1 MTDKPK
7 TAKRRANKMDEANRL
22 NAQIE
27 KLTAWGY
34 TLDMEGREKDVTIA
48 GLVAMLRDKKEQTA
62 GLRRDL
68 KIASARIHRME
79 EQELRDERVIASF
92 VKTPDAGSTPA
103 NGSFDEVKYL
113 RANPDVAEAVADG
126 RYKSGLKHWRIAGM
140 EECRKGR
147 RRAGFFAHDDVYDE
161 RTYLQY
167 NPDVAEAVRSGK
179 YESGYHHWTT
189 EGIAEYKAGSRNPGF
204 LDETQARQRNVIIFG
219 SGEGGRRALRIAER
233 KGWKTLC
240 FLDNNPKAW
249 DTEGPDGIFIRQPA
263 ILKSGAFAFDE
274 IIVASKPGKPAIF
287 AQLESMGFKA
297 YEDFVYFGD
306 LEFSFPEI
314 DPQLESWLGARKTR
328 KSVNIAEPLTV
339 PGRTAP
345 TVSVIIPVHNQ
356 AEYTYRCLESIA
368 QNPPKNR
375 FEVIVVDDASTDA
388 TPKMLR
394 SIEGIRV
401 VTNES
406 NQGFIRSCNAGA
418 KEAKGD
424 FLHFLNNDTEVL
436 PGWLDELVETFNA
449 IPDTGLAGS
458 KLIWPNGVL
467 QEAGGLFWKDGSA
480 WNYGREGDPNKPQF
494 SYLRQADYVSGASIM
509 VRANVFA
516 KLGGFDERYLPA
528 YGEDSD
534 LAFKIRELGYKTFY
548 QPMSRVIHYE
558 GVSSGTSVTAGVKAY
573 QVTNAKKLYERW
585 SKTLE
590 SHRPN
595 GEHPELEKDRGVIGR
610 ALFIDAITPTPDQ
623 DAGSVTAI
631 GLMKI
636 FQGFG
641 YKVTFIPQDCIL
653 HMGDYTRN
661 LQRMGVECVYAP
673 YYSSVESY
681 LKEAGDIFDVV
692 MVFRYTEFARC
703 AETIEKLCP
712 SAKIIFEV
720 SDLHH
725 IREERQAVVENSK
738 ALARQAV
745 ETRQNEIG
753 LMRRAHVT
761 LVRSETER
769 DIIRSQEPDLEVDY
783 YPWAIDI
790 RDRTASFNHRAGVT
804 FIGGYQHPP
813 NADAV
818 LYFAREILP
827 IIRSRLPEVE
837 FHVYGSKA
845 PQEILALEGEGVK
858 VHGFVRSLSECF
870 DNHRVFV
877 APLRYGAGFKG
888 KVAQS
893 MSYGLPCA
901 LTSVAAEGMGFTDGL
916 DCLIGDEP
924 DKFAEAVIRLYTDQ
938 RLWREVSDKSVAR
951 ARELCSFDA
960 GRAVIRHSLEKLAV
974 PLTPKGNV
982 KVSPAGVLDAVSD
995 PHIHEKDEGLYAP
1008 SVLNKRGYEALR
1020 YRCNICG
1027 GVNET
1032 TPDALT
1038 REDSSCAFCRCS
1050 VRFRSMIHVISIG
1063 LFGKSLTL
1071 DEFPANKRIKGIG
1084 LSDWNG
1090 YASRLSAKLD
1100 YSNTFYHVEPRVDIN
1115 DIPTDMEGTLDF
1127 IISSDVFEHTP
1138 PPVSLAFGNSL
1149 RLLKPGGT
1157 LALSV
1162 PATHG
1167 EAVEH
1172 YPDLH
1177 DYTIQETNGK
1187 HRLIN
1192 TTKSGE
1198 KQVFENPAFHDG
1210 GGLTLVMREFS
1221 EGSVVEEMVKAGFST
1236 AAMINKNY
1244 LPHGIY
1250 WRHNW
1255 GFPFI
1260 GKKRD

>member
-1 MTDKPK
+1 MTYKPADGNDASS
-7 TAKRRANKMDEANRL
+7 TDEINRL
-22 NAQIE
+22 NGEIE
-27 KLTAWGY
+27 RLTAWGY
-34 TLDMEGREKDVTIA
+34 SLDMEGREKDVAIA
-48 GLVAMLRDKKEQTA
+48 GLVAMLRDKKEQAA
-62 GLRRDL
+62 GLRREI
-68 KIASARIHRME
+68 KTASAIIHRME
-79 EQELRDERVIASF
+79 EQEVRDERVIASF
-92 VKTPDAGSTPA
+92 VKAFATDTAAAGD
-103 NGSFDEVKYL
+103 SFDEVKYL
-113 RANPDVAEAVADG
+113 RANPDVAEAVTTG
-126 RYKSGLKHWRIAGM
+126 RYASGLKHWQSSGM
-140 EECRKGR
+140 EECRKGQ
-147 RRAGFFAHDDVYDE
+147 RRAGFFDYDDVYDE
-161 RTYLQY
+161 RAYLLY
-167 NPDVAEAVRSGK
+167 NPDIASAVRSGK
-179 YESGYHHWTT
+179 YASGYHHWIT
-189 EGIAEYKAGSRNPGF
+189 EGIAEHKAGSRNPGF
-204 LDETQARQRNVIIFG
+204 VDETHVRQRDVIIFG
-219 SGEGGRRALRIAER
+219 AGEGGKRALRIAER

-240 FLDNNPKAW
+240 FLDNNSKAW
-249 DTEGPDGIFIRQPA
+249 DTEGPDGIFIRPPA

-274 IIVASKPGKPAIF
+274 IIVASKPGKAAIF

-314 DPQLESWLGARKTR
+314 DPQLESWLGAYKTR
-328 KSVNIAEPLTV
+328 GPVNIAEPLTV
-339 PGRTAP
+339 PGRTVP

-356 AEYTYRCLESIA
+356 AEYTYRCLLSIT
-368 QNPPKNR
+368 QNPPKYR

-388 TPKMLR
+388 TPGMLR

-401 VTNES
+401 VTNAS

-424 FLHFLNNDTEVL
+424 FLYFLNNDTEVM

-449 IPDTGLAGS
+449 FPDTGLAGG

-480 WNYGREGDPNKPQF
+480 WNYGREGDPNKPEF

-516 KLGGFDERYLPA
+516 KLGGFDELYLPA

-534 LAFKIRELGYKTFY
+534 LAFKIRALGYKTFY
-548 QPMSRVIHYE
+548 QPLSRVIHHE
-558 GVSSGTSVTAGVKAY
+558 GVSCGKSVTAGIKAY
-573 QVTNAKKLYERW
+573 QVDNAKKLYERW
-585 SKTLE
+585 RKALE

-595 GEHPELEKDRGVIGR
+595 GERPELEKDRGVVGR

-623 DAGSVTAI
+623 DAGSVTTI

-636 FQGFG
+636 FQELG

-681 LKEAGDIFDVV
+681 LKEAGDIFDVAL
-692 MVFRYTEFARC
+692 VFRYTEFARC
-703 AETIEKLCP
+703 VDAIERLCP

-738 ALARQAV
+738 ALAQQAV
-745 ETRQNEIG
+745 KTRQNEIG

-761 LVRSETER
+761 LVRSEAER
-769 DIIRSQEPDLEVDY
+769 DIIRSQEPDLDVTY

-790 RDRTASFNHRAGVT
+790 RGRTASFNQRAGVT

-818 LYFAREILP
+818 LYFTREIFP

-837 FHVYGSKA
+837 FHIYGSKA
-845 PQEILALEGEGVK
+845 PQEILGLDNDGVK
-858 VHGFVRSLSECF
+858 VHGFVRSVSECF

-916 DCLIGDEP
+916 NCLVA
-924 DKFAEAVIRLYTDQ
+924 DKPEEFAEAVIRLYTDQ
-938 RLWREVSDKSVAR
+938 RLWLTLSDQSVAR

-960 GRAVIRHSLEKLAV
+960 GRAVMRRALEKLGA
-974 PLTPKGNV
+974 PLPPRKARRGLL
-982 KVSPAGVLDAVSD
+982 PAGVLDAVAD
-995 PHIHEKDEGLYAP
+995 PLIHEKDGGLYKT
-1008 SVLNKRGYEALR
+1008 SVLRERGYGALR
-1020 YRCNICG
+1020 FRCNICG
-1027 GVNET
+1027 GVNEASV
-1032 TPDALT
+1032 DALT
-1038 REDSSCAFCRCS
+1038 REDPSCAFCKCS
-1050 VRFRSMIHVISIG
+1050 VRFRSMIHLLSIG
-1063 LFGKSLTL
+1063 LFGKSLAL
-1071 DEFPANKRIKGIG
+1071 DEFPENKRIKGIG
-1084 LSDWNG
+1084 LSDWDG
-1090 YASRLSAKLD
+1090 YASRLAGKLD
-1100 YSNTFYHVEPRVDIN
+1100 YTNTFYHVEPKLDIN
-1115 DIPTDMEGTLDF
+1115 DIPPAMEGTLDF

-1138 PPVSLAFGNSL
+1138 PPVSQALGNSL

-1162 PATHG
+1162 PFTRG
-1167 EAVEH
+1167 EPVEY

-1177 DYTIQETNGK
+1177 DYKILETDGK
-1187 HRLIN
+1187 YTLFN

-1210 GGLTLVMREFS
+1210 GGLTLVMRMFTEHWLLD
-1221 EGSVVEEMVKAGFST
+1221 EMKGAGFST
-1236 AAMINKNY
+1236 AAPLNKNF
-1244 LPHGIY
+1244 LPHGVY
-1250 WRHNW
+1250 WQYGW
-1255 GFPFI
+1255 GYPFI
-1260 GKKRD
+1260 AKK